1 MSNTFKSGPLA
12 SARMAHLTREVTSR
26 NTMHSDIIYQH
37 QQLRGGCFFQMMGN
51 PKHRSNILSHEIVL
65 ERHLLIRTVLRVRGT
80 RISLFGIRHGKYFRI
95 LLARAVLRVRGTWIN
110 LLGISHG

>member
-26 NTMHSDIIYQH
+26 NTMHSGIIYQH
-37 QQLRGGCFFQMMGN
+37 PQLRGGCFFQMMG
-51 PKHRSNILSHEIVL
+51 KHRSNILSHEIVL
-65 ERHLLIRTVLRVRGT
+65 ERHLLTRTALRVRGT

-95 LLARAVLRVRGTWIN
+95 LLARAVLRVRGTWIS
-110 LLGISHG
+110 LPGISHG